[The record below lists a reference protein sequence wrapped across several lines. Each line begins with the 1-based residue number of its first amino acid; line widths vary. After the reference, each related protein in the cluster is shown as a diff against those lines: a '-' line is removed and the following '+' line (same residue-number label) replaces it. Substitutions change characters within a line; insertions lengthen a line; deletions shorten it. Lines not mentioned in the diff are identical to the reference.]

1 MDFSLRRKFST
12 FLEIRKNRRFFPC
25 VFFENRLRFSP
36 VLQVR
41 DSNYLCLN
49 VDTFLIIW
57 SIPMANSKKTKPKK
71 TATAVAKKKATA
83 KKVAP
88 KKGNA
93 SAKKKVEI
101 IKKALSSSSIKPKL
115 AKPAKKISGSLN
127 PLGKKWTCHTCSTKF
142 YDLNKEEKICPK
154 CGADQ
159 NKRPVARTRTV
170 RPRVVEEEEVI
181 DDETL
186 VEDEEMGFTEEPLEE
201 ALDEDGDDAEEP
213 EE

>member
-1 MDFSLRRKFST
+1 
-12 FLEIRKNRRFFPC
+12 
-25 VFFENRLRFSP
+25 
-36 VLQVR
+36 
-41 DSNYLCLN
+41 
-49 VDTFLIIW
+49 
-57 SIPMANSKKTKPKK
+57 MANSKKTKSKK
-71 TATAVAKKKATA
+71 TATVAAKKKATA

-101 IKKALSSSSIKPKL
+101 IKKALSSPS
-115 AKPAKKISGSLN
+115 AKSKSAAVTKKVSGGAPLN

-159 NKRPVARTRTV
+159 NKRPVTRTRTV
-170 RPRVVEEEEVI
+170 RPRVVEEEEII
-181 DDETL
+181 DEETL
-186 VEDEEMGFTEEPLEE
+186 VEDEEMEFTEEPLEE
-201 ALDEDGDDAEEP
+201 ALDEDDNEAEET

>member
-1 MDFSLRRKFST
+1 
-12 FLEIRKNRRFFPC
+12 
-25 VFFENRLRFSP
+25 
-36 VLQVR
+36 
-41 DSNYLCLN
+41 
-49 VDTFLIIW
+49 
-57 SIPMANSKKTKPKK
+57 MANSKKTKPKK
-71 TATAVAKKKATA
+71 TVTVVARKKATA

-101 IKKALSSSSIKPKL
+101 IKKALSNPSLKSKSTNSTGT
-115 AKPAKKISGSLN
+115 KKVSGSKGVSLN

-170 RPRVVEEEEVI
+170 RPRVVEEEEM
-181 DDETL
+181 E
-186 VEDEEMGFTEEPLEE
+186 FTEEPLEE

>member
-1 MDFSLRRKFST
+1 
-12 FLEIRKNRRFFPC
+12 
-25 VFFENRLRFSP
+25 
-36 VLQVR
+36 
-41 DSNYLCLN
+41 
-49 VDTFLIIW
+49 
-57 SIPMANSKKTKPKK
+57 MANSKKTKPKK
-71 TATAVAKKKATA
+71 TATAVAKKKATV
-83 KKVAP
+83 KKAAP

-101 IKKALSSSSIKPKL
+101 IKKALSNPSLKSKSTKPL
-115 AKPAKKISGSLN
+115 GTKKVSGPKGVSLN

-159 NKRPVARTRTV
+159 NKRPVTRTRTI
-170 RPRVVEEEEVI
+170 RPRVVEEEEII
-181 DDETL
+181 DDEVL
-186 VEDEEMGFTEEPLEE
+186 VDEEMEFTEEPLEE

>member
-1 MDFSLRRKFST
+1 
-12 FLEIRKNRRFFPC
+12 
-25 VFFENRLRFSP
+25 
-36 VLQVR
+36 
-41 DSNYLCLN
+41 
-49 VDTFLIIW
+49 
-57 SIPMANSKKTKPKK
+57 MANNKKTKPKK
-71 TATAVAKKKATA
+71 TATAAAKKKATA

-93 SAKKKVEI
+93 LAKKKVEI
-101 IKKALSSSSIKPKL
+101 IKKALSSPSTKS
-115 AKPAKKISGSLN
+115 KPASTKKVSGSKVATFLN

-170 RPRVVEEEEVI
+170 RPRVVEEEVI
-181 DDETL
+181 EEDALIEDDEM
-186 VEDEEMGFTEEPLEE
+186 EFTEEPLEE
-201 ALDEDGDDAEEP
+201 ALEEEDDDAEEQ

>member
-1 MDFSLRRKFST
+1 MP
-12 FLEIRKNRRFFPC
+12 FFG
-25 VFFENRLRFSP
+25 NRLKFSP

-49 VDTFLIIW
+49 VDTFLVAW

-71 TATAVAKKKATA
+71 TVTVVARKKATA

-101 IKKALSSSSIKPKL
+101 IKKALSNPSLKSKSTNSTGT
-115 AKPAKKISGSLN
+115 KKVSGSKGVSLN

-170 RPRVVEEEEVI
+170 RPRVVEEEEII
-181 DDETL
+181 DDEAL
-186 VEDEEMGFTEEPLEE
+186 VDEEMEFTEEPLEE

>member
-1 MDFSLRRKFST
+1 
-12 FLEIRKNRRFFPC
+12 
-25 VFFENRLRFSP
+25 
-36 VLQVR
+36 
-41 DSNYLCLN
+41 
-49 VDTFLIIW
+49 
-57 SIPMANSKKTKPKK
+57 MANSKKTKPKK
-71 TATAVAKKKATA
+71 TATAVAKKKAA
-83 KKVAP
+83 VKKVAP

-101 IKKALSSSSIKPKL
+101 IKKALSNPSLKSKSTIKPTGT
-115 AKPAKKISGSLN
+115 KKVSGSKGVSLN

-159 NKRPVARTRTV
+159 NKRPVTRTRTV
-170 RPRVVEEEEVI
+170 RPRVVEEEEII
-181 DDETL
+181 DDEAL
-186 VEDEEMGFTEEPLEE
+186 VDEEMEFTEEPLEE